1 MQRITIQNNTRTLYQ
16 TVGSETAHAAT
27 AKRVWASI
35 NSMRMW
41 FGMILSG
48 AKRLHVNAV
57 RILPLV
63 RKVIARPIFA
73 KVINTCCSIPWS
85 QSESMLKNEMCVYVW
100 VCVSVSVW
108 LCVWLACGNACV
120 YA

>member
-1 MQRITIQNNTRTLYQ
+1 
-16 TVGSETAHAAT
+16 
-27 AKRVWASI
+27 
-35 NSMRMW
+35 
-41 FGMILSG
+41 
-48 AKRLHVNAV
+48 V

>member
-1 MQRITIQNNTRTLYQ
+1 MQRIKKQKHNQIPYQ
-16 TVGSETAHAAT
+16 TVGGETAHAAT

-85 QSESMLKNEMCVYVW
+85 QSESMLKK
-100 VCVSVSVW
+100 
-108 LCVWLACGNACV
+108 
-120 YA
+120 